1 MKAIQRTSKAVAV
14 AMAFAFLGCSPKH
27 HLEHTTTPVSWGPI
41 MPVHVGAGD
50 THLVVADWVS
60 PGESVAQVV
69 YWAMA
74 NVGDTLEIA
83 AGEVVIPSAPP
94 SGLGKLVLTVGDEER
109 VVPVMSKGER
119 MHSFIWDSNQLSSVP
134 ATVEIVGDLTGWTP
148 VAATQVE
155 GRPGVFSYE
164 AVLRPGNHPYQW
176 VIDGEWILDPL
187 NEERM
192 SNGMGG
198 WNSVVRVE
206 AAPAPVLTAN
216 TNGEKLFFRTDGP
229 AELLVTVDNVLV
241 HHGSYDQAV
250 TLPAVLNGFGEG
262 RHHVRAWAARGGSV
276 SQDILIP
283 MDGDAPMTDASRLD
297 RTDWHAATMYFLMV
311 DRFANGDPSNDE
323 PVDDP
328 SILTQANHLGGDLQG
343 VAQMLE
349 NGYFSDLGMNTV
361 WVSPITSNAEGAW
374 GYWQDSARTDVTSRF
389 SGYHGYWPVS
399 CTEVDRR
406 LGSREALKHLTD
418 SAHARSMNVVLDYVA
433 NHVHEDHPLMEAHPD
448 WTTNLYLPDGSLNTE
463 RWDEYRLTTWFDTF
477 MPTLDLERP
486 EVSAAMTDSATWW
499 AYHSGIDGFRH
510 DATKHIPENFWRELT
525 AKLKTA
531 HAETGTRLFQIGET
545 YGSPDLIGSY
555 LSSGML
561 DAQFDFNL
569 YDKAVGAIAFEEGSW
584 DDLVQTNEQSLATY
598 GAHHLMGNITG
609 NQDRPRFTSLADGTL
624 DVNEDM
630 KFQGWT
636 RDIQHGGDEGY
647 SKMRLLMSYLMS
659 VPGIPCVYYGD
670 EIADVGGNDPD
681 NRRMMRFRGLNREEH
696 MTRDWTATW
705 ANLRR
710 SRMSLL
716 YGTTAFDIV
725 NDNLLRIRR
734 TYLGEVTDIYL
745 NRSSESVALP
755 EGAMQPARMLAGF
768 LSEGSQLSA
777 HSAVAFDLTN

>member
-1 MKAIQRTSKAVAV
+1 MKGIQKTSKAVVV
-14 AMAFAFLGCSPKH
+14 AMAFAFLGCSPQH
-27 HLEHTTTPVSWGPI
+27 DQEHTASPVSWGPT
-41 MPVHVGAGD
+41 MPVHVGAAD
-50 THLVVADWVS
+50 SRLHVSDWVS
-60 PGESVAQVV
+60 PGESVARVV
-69 YWAMA
+69 YWASPSVA
-74 NVGDTLEIA
+74 DTLK
-83 AGEVVIPSAPP
+83 VVEGDVIVPTAPP

-109 VVPVMSKGER
+109 VVPVMSKGEQAHR
-119 MHSFIWDSNQLSSVP
+119 FLWNHNQLSNAP
-134 ATVEIVGDLTGWTP
+134 ATVEFVGELTGWTP
-148 VAATQVE
+148 VAATPVE
-155 GRPGVFSYE
+155 GQPGLFCFD

-187 NEERM
+187 NSERM

-206 AAPAPVLTAN
+206 AGPAPVLTAN
-216 TNGEKLFFRTDGP
+216 TNGEKLFFSTDGP
-229 AELLVTVDNVLV
+229 ADLLVTVDNVLV

-250 TLPAVLNGFGEG
+250 MLPAVLKGFGQG
-262 RHHVRAWAARGGSV
+262 RHHVRAWSARGGSV

-283 MDGDAPMTDASRLD
+283 MDGDAPLTDVSRLD
-297 RTDWHAATMYFLMV
+297 RADWHAATMYFLMV

-328 SILTQANHLGGDLQG
+328 SILPQANHFGGDLQG
-343 VAQMLE
+343 VAQVLE
-349 NGYFSDLGMNTV
+349 SGYFSDLGMNTV

-433 NHVHEDHPLMEAHPD
+433 NHVHQDHPLMEAHPD

-463 RWDEYRLTTWFDTF
+463 RWDDHRLTTWFDTF

-486 EVSAAMTDSATWW
+486 EVSAAMTDSAAWW

-636 RDIQHGGDEGY
+636 RDIQHGGDDGY
-647 SKMRLLMSYLMS
+647 AKMRLLMSYLMS

-681 NRRMMRFRGLNREEH
+681 NRRMMRFRGLNREEQT
-696 MTRDWTATW
+696 TRDWTATW
-705 ANLRR
+705 AKLRR

-716 YGTTAFDIV
+716 YGTTTFDLV
-725 NDNLLRIRR
+725 NDDLLRIRR

-745 NRSSESVALP
+745 NRSSQAVNLP

-768 LSEGSQLSA
+768 LTEGAQLPA
-777 HSAVAFDLTN
+777 HGAVAFDLTN